1 VDLLRT
7 FSFGQYVPVDSVIHR
22 LDPRTKVLGTLV
34 LVVVALLARGFEDL
48 AAYAALLAGVVFAAR
63 IPPGYLLRGLRPVFW
78 LLAFTVALQIFFGP
92 EGGHAVFRRGPITIT
107 RENLY
112 AGAFYG
118 LRLALLIIATSL
130 MTFTT
135 SPVELTDGLERLL
148 RPFRRIGVP
157 AHELALMM
165 TIALRFIP
173 TLLEETDKI
182 MKAQMARGA
191 EFSQGSIVKRARALV
206 PLLVPLFVGAFRRAE
221 ALALA
226 MEARCYRGGDQRTR
240 MTELVLRPRDYAAFA
255 VLAIVAA
262 LLAVPHPPLGLPW
275 THSAGSHVG
284 APHRPPAPHKR

>member
-1 VDLLRT
+1 VDLLRN
-7 FSFGQYVPVDSVIHR
+7 FSFGQYVPVESPIHR
-22 LDPRTKVLGTLV
+22 LDPRTKILATLV
-34 LVVVALLARGFEDL
+34 LAVVVFLAHGIGGL
-48 AAYAALLAGVVFAAR
+48 AAYAALLAALILASR
-63 IPPGYLLRGLRPVFW
+63 IPVGYVLHGLRPVFV
-78 LLAFTVALQIFFGP
+78 LLALTFALQIIFEP
-92 EGGHAVFRRGPITIT
+92 PGGHVIFHRGPIAIT
-107 RENLY
+107 REGITLAVY
-112 AGAFYG
+112 YS
-118 LRLALLIIATSL
+118 LRFALLIVATSL

-173 TLLEETDKI
+173 TLIEETDKI

-191 EFSQGSIVKRARALV
+191 EFTQGSLVRRARALV
-206 PLLVPLFVGAFRRAE
+206 PLLVPLFVGSFRRAE

-255 VLAIVAA
+255 VLALVTVLMTAPPR
-262 LLAVPHPPLGLPW
+262 LLGRPQTHAPAVTHP
-275 THSAGSHVG
+275 V
-284 APHRPPAPHKR
+284 APHRPAAPHK